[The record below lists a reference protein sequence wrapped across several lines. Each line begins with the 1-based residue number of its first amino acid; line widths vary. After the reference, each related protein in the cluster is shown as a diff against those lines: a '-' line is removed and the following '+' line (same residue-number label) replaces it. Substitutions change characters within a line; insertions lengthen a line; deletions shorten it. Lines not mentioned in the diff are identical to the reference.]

1 MYSQAYQD
9 RFVDMML
16 NSPSEGFFIDVG
28 AGCDDER
35 GIGSNS
41 LMFEQRGWK
50 GIAIDELPER
60 MKGRHCECVSCLIGD
75 GSNNTRLLS
84 EVLREKNCPS
94 VVDYLS
100 VDIEGFD
107 LFAVASFLQGGYDFK
122 IATIEHN
129 LYSRNPGV
137 DALKQNIFNLLS
149 QNGYIRVVD
158 NAGHM
163 AFAGNLHNGW
173 AFEDWYINPKYV
185 NYRDVMSKINKM
197 KN

>member
-1 MYSQAYQD
+1 
-9 RFVDMML
+9 
-16 NSPSEGFFIDVG
+16 
-28 AGCDDER
+28 
-35 GIGSNS
+35 
-41 LMFEQRGWK
+41 
-50 GIAIDELPER
+50 
-60 MKGRHCECVSCLIGD
+60 
-75 GSNNTRLLS
+75 
-84 EVLREKNCPS
+84 VLKEKNCPS

-107 LFAVASFLQGGYDFK
+107 LLAVSSFLQGGYDFK

-149 QNGYIRVVD
+149 QSGYIRVVD

-185 NYRDVMSKINKM
+185 NYRDVMSKINRM